1 MPARGLERLW
11 QGERQTVADHQR
23 LLAAGAGGGREPVR
37 ALPQVAAARPGER
50 AGERGGARAA
60 RGEVVR
66 ERRPA
71 AVRGAGARVA
81 AAVRAAV
88 GGQRRA
94 QRASWAAQKEATS
107 VGQWRRC

>member
-1 MPARGLERLW
+1 MPACDHERLW

-94 QRASWAAQKEATS
+94 QRAACAAQKEATS
-107 VGQWRRC
+107 VGQ

>member
-1 MPARGLERLW
+1 MPACDHERLW

-88 GGQRRA
+88 GGQRGA
-94 QRASWAAQKEATS
+94 QRAACAAQKEATS
-107 VGQWRRC
+107 VGQ